1 MADNARPVVPFG
13 LGFSLGTLFGLGG
26 ACVVQLLLR
35 GALLGAAVDAAPEE
49 VAPVEAAVIAPA
61 QEPAPV
67 AQPPVEEAPAPVDE
81 PPAEAPKPRP
91 RQRPAPAPAP
101 AAPVAAASA
110 APAPAAPAP
119 VAPAPAPTAVLSGP
133 TEVVFVGEDGTR
145 HPANAVPPGKF
156 EVLANWGDGLVP
168 SGSITVKNNKPPKLL
183 CDPATRTCSQK

>member
-67 AQPPVEEAPAPVDE
+67 AQPPVEEAPERRSPARGRGFKVWLVADE
-81 PPAEAPKPRP
+81 SYTGRRSPRCRPPSRPSIQSASTIRTPPASSWSARVKARQAP
-91 RQRPAPAPAP
+91 
-101 AAPVAAASA
+101 
-110 APAPAAPAP
+110 
-119 VAPAPAPTAVLSGP
+119 LG
-133 TEVVFVGEDGTR
+133 
-145 HPANAVPPGKF
+145 
-156 EVLANWGDGLVP
+156 
-168 SGSITVKNNKPPKLL
+168 
-183 CDPATRTCSQK
+183 RTQIR